1 LDKRRILVIID
12 SLGEGGA
19 QRIVAD
25 IIKAC
30 SDVADIDL
38 VALYWF
44 DFEKNY
50 YALLKDFCHS
60 ITTICKPTRN
70 KFEKALYRS
79 LTQLSMWGVIRKQ
92 IELEKYDLI
101 HTHMIMANQ
110 LVYPIKKRFP
120 AIPVIGTYH
129 SNFDHQPDWLN
140 RKAARSLEKHDH
152 VFCDIEAGYR
162 DLKNVFN
169 DPQKL
174 EHLEFSIDKSYF
186 SLHSK
191 TSEAARNAIRIKHG
205 LPVNSRILLSI
216 ARIDFHDRKIDQFI
230 EAFSIISNSGSLPD
244 AVLVIVGTGKD
255 LSAAQKLAAQ
265 RNLNERVYFL
275 GHSNELHDL
284 YAMSDIYLTVT
295 CWDDIGVAGKQAIAA
310 GLPTFSITMN
320 PSTLGTQRFFV
331 DATNAAQLAQ
341 KILLF
346 FSDSNKAEQSDRHSS
361 ELIRFCESND
371 MTGRHRHFYRSFTK

>member
-50 YALLKDFCHS
+50 YALLKECCRS
-60 ITTICKPTRN
+60 ITTISKPTRN

-79 LTQLSMWGVIRKQ
+79 LTQLSMWGIIRKQ
-92 IELEKYDLI
+92 IELNKYDLI

-129 SNFDHQPDWLN
+129 SNFDHQPAWLN
-140 RKAARSLEKHDH
+140 RKAAKSLEQHDH

-174 EHLEFSIDKSYF
+174 EHLEFSIDESYF
-186 SLHSK
+186 SLRSK
-191 TSEAARNAIRIKHG
+191 TPAAARNAIRMKYG
-205 LPVNSRILLSI
+205 LPVNSCILLSI
-216 ARIDFHDRKIDQFI
+216 ARIDFHDRKIDKFI
-230 EAFSIISNSGSLPD
+230 DAFSVIRKSGNAQD
-244 AVLVIVGTGKD
+244 VVLVIVGTGKD
-255 LSAAQKLAAQ
+255 LPAAQKLVAVH
-265 RNLNERVYFL
+265 NLNERVYFL

-310 GLPTFSITMN
+310 GLPTFAITMK
-320 PSTLGTQRFFV
+320 PSTQGTQRFFI
-331 DATNAAQLAQ
+331 DATDATQLAQ
-341 KILLF
+341 EILRF
-346 FSDSNKAEQSDRHSS
+346 FSNSNKTELSERQSS

-371 MTGRHRHFYRSFTK
+371 MTERHRHFYRSFTK